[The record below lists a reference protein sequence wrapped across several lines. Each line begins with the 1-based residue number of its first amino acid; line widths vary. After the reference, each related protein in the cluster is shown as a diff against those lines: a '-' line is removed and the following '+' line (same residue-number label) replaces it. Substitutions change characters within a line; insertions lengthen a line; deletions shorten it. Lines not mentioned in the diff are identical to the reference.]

1 MEIDSVRLIKNWWK
15 HLHLPF
21 LWQLNGQRTGVYRS
35 RRFSSSCIL
44 LQIFHSQKLILSD
57 GIDRECTLQMQT
69 SNSLCI
75 SAQGFLRINTN
86 SWVNSTTL
94 ILLALN
100 TRISYEWLYQNLWT
114 KYIIKS
120 VGWNLSDGKNAHKH
134 STFINPSNSA
144 FYKHSL
150 SEFHPTDPS
159 LKIDSTLVRL

>member
-1 MEIDSVRLIKNWWK
+1 MDQEPGYTNQDDFQVLAFYCS
-15 HLHLPF
+15 F
-21 LWQLNGQRTGVYRS
+21 
-35 RRFSSSCIL
+35 
-44 LQIFHSQKLILSD
+44 FHSQKLILSD
-57 GIDRECTLQMQT
+57 GIDRDCTFKMQT

-100 TRISYEWLYQNLWT
+100 TRISYEWVFQNLWT

-150 SEFHPTDPS
+150 IWIPS
-159 LKIDSTLVRL
+159 DRSLAINR